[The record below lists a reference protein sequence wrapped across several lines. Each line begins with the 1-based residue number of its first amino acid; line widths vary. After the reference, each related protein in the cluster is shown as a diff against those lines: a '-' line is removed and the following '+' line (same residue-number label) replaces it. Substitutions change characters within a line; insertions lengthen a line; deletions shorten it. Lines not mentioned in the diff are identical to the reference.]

1 MHRQIFPYL
10 LADQTNPLEES
21 THSSKSRPHSNRYK
35 SIFFAEIVEI
45 IVLIEDNNTG
55 HWYGILVIAL
65 SLYPCVSKYSFA
77 NSNDRR
83 DTRRRASGRR
93 YRTLPLLSRAP
104 LYF

>member
-1 MHRQIFPYL
+1 M
-10 LADQTNPLEES
+10 
-21 THSSKSRPHSNRYK
+21 
-35 SIFFAEIVEI
+35 I

-55 HWYGILVIAL
+55 HWYGILVTAL
-65 SLYPCVSKYSFA
+65 SLYPWVSKYSFA
-77 NSNDRR
+77 NSR